1 MSEFKHFSLV
11 AGGDTM
17 EGHAVPDGRVGP
29 SVMSLKVWASSV
41 EEAVEVIISIGNEVG
56 FKIEQ
61 NVEVFRSKATQM
73 ARDETFAYDVRVVP
87 CEDGELA
94 LAVAEEAERIRNQQ
108 KAQQMQNR
116 LSQGMQVDEPEEE
129 KVNLTQVE
137 SHIFDPET
145 GEL

>member
-73 ARDETFAYDVRVVP
+73 ARDETFAYDVRVLP

-94 LAVAEEAERIRNQQ
+94 LAVAEEAERIRN
-108 KAQQMQNR
+108 A
-116 LSQGMQVDEPEEE
+116 
-129 KVNLTQVE
+129 
-137 SHIFDPET
+137 
-145 GEL
+145 